1 MSYLHSNGNNA
12 LHVAV
17 YYGRINIVSYILNN
31 VKGLDLEDKNFDGD
45 TVFMISA
52 IKQRLVRF
60 LPLYTTKNQSQIN
73 ILEKTF
79 F

>member
-17 YYGRINIVSYILNN
+17 YYGRANIVAYILNN
-31 VKGLDLEDKNFDGD
+31 VKSIDLEDKNFDGD

-52 IKQRLVRF
+52 IRERLVRN
-60 LPLYTTKNQSQIN
+60 YK
-73 ILEKTF
+73 
-79 F
+79 